1 MSQII
6 LLERVDN
13 LGDMGDVV
21 TVKPGY
27 ARNFLLPQGKAL
39 RATKDNVAYFES
51 QKKDIE
57 ANSAKHK
64 KEAEAT
70 AKKLDGTKVALIRQ
84 ASERGQ
90 LYGSVSARDIADAVN
105 EKGFSIERN
114 QVAMLQNYKLIGL
127 FDVPVTLH
135 PEVKVS
141 ITINIARS
149 KEEAEI
155 QQKTGRA
162 LIAGTDEDDAKDTR
176 SEQKEKV
183 EERTDDM
190 KQDLLDDTALKG
202 EEVKAKAEAEEAE
215 KERRKEEAKA
225 KKEAETKAKAEAE
238 TEEETSENSD
248 NAETSTEETAET
260 EDEAKS

>member
-21 TVKPGY
+21 TVKPGF

-39 RATKDNVAYFES
+39 RATKDNIAYFEA

-57 ANSAKHK
+57 ADSANK
-64 KEAEAT
+64 KKDAEAV
-70 AKKLDGTKVALIRQ
+70 AKKLDGTKVSLIRQ

-90 LYGSVSARDIADAVN
+90 LYGSVSARDIADAIN

-114 QVAMLQNYKLIGL
+114 QVTMLQNYKLIGL

-162 LIAGTDEDDAKDTR
+162 LIAGADEEDAKDTR

-190 KQDLLDDTALKG
+190 KQELLDDTALKADA
-202 EEVKAKAEAEEAE
+202 EKAQAEAEEAE
-215 KERRKEEAKA
+215 KERQKEEAKA
-225 KKEAETKAKAEAE
+225 KKDAEAKAKADAQKAEEAE
-238 TEEETSENSD
+238 GSDDAETSE
-248 NAETSTEETAET
+248 EKT
-260 EDEAKS
+260 EDEA